1 MRGLEEV
8 IGRIYSVF
16 QSMIHKTELP
26 QNAEL
31 TMGITIAKGK
41 KQCQFCGNKN
51 EMEFAKGPCMN
62 CKGGE
67 CWYCLKCLGMG
78 KVKACSVL
86 IATPEEE
93 QPFPKIKE
101 KLAYYK
107 HPLSTNQERLSSEC
121 LKVVSQTGFREH
133 LLWAVTGSGKTE
145 MIFASIEWM
154 LQQGKRVAVV
164 APRIDVCVELAPRL
178 REAFPSVEQN
188 VLHSQSSEQYRRVP
202 LTIATTHQM
211 LRFFRAFDLVIVDE
225 TDSFPYRDNEMLIKA
240 VHRAVKED
248 GCLLYLTATPSE
260 TLNQR
265 LKKKELSVSLLPERY
280 HQHPLIVPN
289 LVYSGNL
296 EKKIRNKKIAPVM
309 EKWIRAHLEARKHFL
324 LFVPRISLL
333 SPIERALRKIFPE
346 ARFETVSSKEVHRQE
361 RIALMRGGDLDFLVT
376 TTILERGVTFQGID
390 VLVAAAHEE
399 EFSRE
404 VLVQIAGRVG
414 RTADCPDGEVT
425 FFHNGKSKAMVQAVK
440 EIILLN
446 EKAKEWR
453 SK

>member
-51 EMEFAKGPCMN
+51 EMEFAKGPCVN

-86 IATPEEE
+86 IAIPEEE

-121 LKVVSQTGFREH
+121 LRVVSQTGFREH

-188 VLHSQSSEQYRRVP
+188 VLHSQSGEQYRRVP

-324 LFVPRISLL
+324 LFVPRIALL
-333 SPIERALRKIFPE
+333 SPIESALRKIFPE

-361 RIALMRGGDLDFLVT
+361 RIALMRSGELDFLVT

-425 FFHNGKSKAMVQAVK
+425 FFHNGKSEAMVKAVK

-446 EKAKEWR
+446 EKAKKGR